1 MVGKRSNGEGT
12 LRRRPNGLWECSMMV
27 GYADTGDFGSGA
39 TAH

>member
-1 MVGKRSNGEGT
+1 MAGKRS
-12 LRRRPNGLWECSMMV
+12 NGLWECSMMV